1 MAIIHKA
8 QLSPSKT
15 EILHDLLASRGWLE
29 AGEMTVLGA
38 YRFDDPAGQVG
49 IECHLV
55 RTGETVFHL
64 PLTYRG
70 APIGSA
76 DDIAGDVVDDDA
88 SGAADAAASNAAGDG
103 AGSSAALVATMQ
115 HSVLGTRYVY
125 DALDDGVALDA
136 FWRALCGAQQ
146 QADLDVFDGGRLV
159 EHRAQSVELRLEI
172 DPGARV
178 PEVGQL
184 EDDGA
189 SFTIAQSLGGTDGVV
204 RLVADWGEGSGV
216 VAAYDGD

>member
-8 QLSPSKT
+8 QLTPTKP
-15 EILHDLLASRGWLE
+15 EILRDLLSARGWLE
-29 AGEMTVLGA
+29 ADDLSILGA

-55 RTGETVFHL
+55 RTGETIFHL
-64 PLTYRG
+64 PLTYRS

-76 DDIAGDVVDDDA
+76 EG
-88 SGAADAAASNAAGDG
+88 AAGDDRT
-103 AGSSAALVATMQ
+103 AAEPVATME
-115 HSVLGTRYVY
+115 HSVLGTRYIY
-125 DALDDGVALDA
+125 DALDDEVALDA
-136 FWRALCGAQQ
+136 FWRALCDEQR
-146 QADLDVFDGGRLV
+146 QADLDVYDDGRLV

-172 DPGARV
+172 DPGAQA
-178 PEVGQL
+178 PQLAQL

-189 SFTIAQSLGGTDGVV
+189 SFTIAQSLGGIDGVV